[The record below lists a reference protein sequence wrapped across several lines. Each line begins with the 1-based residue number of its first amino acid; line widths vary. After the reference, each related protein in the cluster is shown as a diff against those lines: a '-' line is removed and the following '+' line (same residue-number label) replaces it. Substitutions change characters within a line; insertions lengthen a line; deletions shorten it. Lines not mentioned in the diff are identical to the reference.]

1 LAAFKPAPEAT
12 EPVRY
17 AVSILIT
24 CVLALLTVGTVM
36 LCSAP
41 AGFEHN
47 NFEKQLA
54 FCLLGLV
61 CCAVAACWD
70 YIHLRR
76 FSMVIYMLALGLL
89 AAVLVVGT
97 ARFGARRWFNFGF
110 MLFQPSEFAKLA
122 LIIGLAHYA
131 EWNRRQMRH
140 FWRGLVVPMG
150 GALLL
155 LGLILIE
162 PDFGSTMLLMALTVI
177 LLLVAGTRWQP
188 IAAAVLLLGVL
199 LGFFIYHDPVRRA
212 RVEAMFD
219 RETYKA
225 SAWFQTEQSM
235 IAIGSGGVTG
245 LGLGEG
251 RQKMYYVP
259 MNHTDFIFSVIGEE
273 LGLAATLP
281 VTLAYLAI
289 VLCGAFISWH
299 AREPFGMYLGLGI
312 TFLLGLQAFINIGV
326 VTGVLPNKGLALPFV
341 SYGGSSLVM
350 SLCSV
355 GLLLNVAR
363 HAAEPEPAFA
373 EPLTFDDL
381 PATRSI

>member
-1 LAAFKPAPEAT
+1 MRL
-12 EPVRY
+12 

-24 CVLALLTVGTVM
+24 CVLGLLTLGTVM

-41 AGFEHN
+41 AGFENN
-47 NFEKQLA
+47 NFEKQIA
-54 FCLLGLV
+54 FCVLGLV
-61 CCAVAACWD
+61 GGAVAASWD

-76 FSMVIYMLALGLL
+76 LSVAFYVLALVLL

-97 ARFGARRWFNFGF
+97 VRYGARRWFNLGF

-122 LIIGLAHYA
+122 LIIALAHYA
-131 EWNRRQMRH
+131 EWNQRKMHH
-140 FWRGLVVPMG
+140 FWRGLALPLS

-162 PDFGSTMLLMALTVI
+162 PDFGSTMVLMAVTII
-177 LLLVAGTRWQP
+177 LLLVAGARWQP
-188 IAAAVLLLGVL
+188 ILAAVLVLGLL

-219 RETYKA
+219 RETYKS

-235 IAIGSGGVTG
+235 IAIGSGGTTG

-289 VLCGAFISWH
+289 VLSGAFIAWR
-299 AREPFGMYLGLGI
+299 AREPFGRYLGLGI
-312 TFLLGLQAFINIGV
+312 TFLIGLQALINIGV

-350 SLCSV
+350 SLCCV

-373 EPLTFDDL
+373 ETLTFDDL
-381 PATRSI
+381 PATRPV

>member
-1 LAAFKPAPEAT
+1 MRLP
-12 EPVRY
+12 
-17 AVSILIT
+17 VSILVT
-24 CVLALLTVGTVM
+24 SVLGLLTLGTVM

-41 AGFEHN
+41 AGFESN

-54 FCLLGLV
+54 FCVLGLL
-61 CCAVAACWD
+61 AGGVAASWD

-76 FSMVIYMLALGLL
+76 VSVALYVLAGLLL

-97 ARFGARRWFNFGF
+97 VRYGAKRWFNLGF

-122 LIIGLAHYA
+122 LIIALAHYA
-131 EWNRRQMRH
+131 EWNQRRMH
-140 FWRGLVVPMG
+140 EFWRGLVIPLG

-162 PDFGSTMLLMALTVI
+162 PDFGSTMLMLGVTVV
-177 LLLVAGTRWQP
+177 LLLVAGVRWQP
-188 IAAAVLLLGVL
+188 ILGAVLVLGVL

-212 RVEAMFD
+212 RVEAIFD
-219 RETYKA
+219 RETYKS
-225 SAWFQTEQSM
+225 SAWFQTDQSM
-235 IAIGSGGVTG
+235 IAIGSGGTTG

-259 MNHTDFIFSVIGEE
+259 MNHTDFIFSVVGEE
-273 LGLAATLP
+273 LGLAATVP

-289 VLCGAFISWH
+289 VLSGVFISWR
-299 AREPFGMYLGLGI
+299 ARELFGMYLGLGI
-312 TFLLGLQAFINIGV
+312 TFLIGFQALINIGV

-350 SLCSV
+350 SLCGV

-363 HAAEPEPAFA
+363 RAVEPEPALA
-373 EPLTFDDL
+373 QPMTFDDL
-381 PATRSI
+381 PVGRPV